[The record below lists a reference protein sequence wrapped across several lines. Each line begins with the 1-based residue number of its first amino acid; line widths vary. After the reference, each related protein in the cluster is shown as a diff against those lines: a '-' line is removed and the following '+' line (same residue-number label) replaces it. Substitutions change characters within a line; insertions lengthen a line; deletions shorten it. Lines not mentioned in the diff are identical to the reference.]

1 MVKVATAGLDLS
13 KFKGDVVGVKI
24 VENEIGNVE
33 SGGIGIQIINGTT
46 GKHNDGKE
54 DEDDSQSQSKAE
66 VLTSNKQFMAIME
79 KAVEQG
85 FCTQEGWQYRWK
97 VKVEAAYFASLANE
111 RFKLSKRKINGKKPA
126 VSWIPF
132 EALFGLKDLRTSFND
147 YKQCKTTLVREE
159 EIDQLFE

>member
-1 MVKVATAGLDLS
+1 MKV
-13 KFKGDVVGVKI
+13 
-24 VENEIGNVE
+24 EE
-33 SGGIGIQIINGTT
+33 
-46 GKHNDGKE
+46 GKE
-54 DEDDSQSQSKAE
+54 QTDEAKERAE
-66 VLTSNKQFMAIME
+66 VLTKNKQFMAIIE

-85 FCTQEGWQYRWK
+85 FCIQEGWQYRWK

-147 YKQCKTTLVREE
+147 YKQCKTALVREE
-159 EIDQLFE
+159 EIDQLFD